1 MLREEDQV
9 RGTNKIDSYKGKR
22 SSGEC
27 RVTGNRK
34 CNHLTWGESGG
45 YQDGCCT
52 PEQPCAE
59 KEGDCSLDS
68 DCLPGLVCGK
78 DNCPKDVGFDSRAAC
93 CELVSGKFN
102 PSEY

>member
-1 MLREEDQV
+1 MYR
-9 RGTNKIDSYKGKR
+9 GKR
-22 SSGEC
+22 SNGEC

-34 CNHLTWGESGG
+34 CNHVTWGESGG

-59 KEGDCSLDS
+59 NEGDCSLDS